1 MDISARI
8 SGARSCQ
15 AFADRQCPTIERHSG
30 TWQPAGCLVMD
41 LPFSPLAADAAR
53 IAVAAALVGCE
64 PRDLIDEARLICS
77 ELATNALQSGSPPVV
92 LTVDWVTPPQGG
104 LDVEITVTDGGRGQA
119 RPPEHRSHAPLPAN
133 YAEHGRGLFLVEALA
148 AAWSLDLGANASR
161 AWCLLRTNCDSNQ
174 AHATAI
180 SGRG

>member
-15 AFADRQCPTIERHSG
+15 AFADGQCPTIERRSG

-92 LTVDWVTPPQGG
+92 LTVDWVAPPQGG
-104 LDVEITVTDGGRGQA
+104 LDVEISVTDGGCGHA
-119 RPPEHRSHAPLPAN
+119 HPAEHRSHAPLPAS
-133 YAEHGRGLFLVEALA
+133 YAEEGRGLFIVQALA

-161 AWCLLRTNCDSNQ
+161 AWCLLRTPYDGSQ
-174 AHATAI
+174 AHAPAI
-180 SGRG
+180 SGRA